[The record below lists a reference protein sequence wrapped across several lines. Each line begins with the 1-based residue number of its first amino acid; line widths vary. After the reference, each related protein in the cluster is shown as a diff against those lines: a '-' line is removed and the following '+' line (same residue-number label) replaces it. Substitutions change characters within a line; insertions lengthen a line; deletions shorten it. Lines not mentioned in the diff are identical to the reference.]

1 MLLAFIGVALLVI
14 VTPGQDTALTVRNTL
29 IGGRRG
35 GLFTAL
41 GVTVGL
47 AFWAVTASAGV
58 TAVVVA
64 SEPAFLALKLGGA
77 AYLVW
82 LGIQSLRAAIRGASP
97 DAHADAELAG
107 HRPSGRFMRQ
117 GLISDLGNPKIAV
130 FFTSLLPQ
138 FTPHGGGTFLPLLG
152 LGLLFCAL
160 TLAWLTLYSIAVARA
175 RDLLSR
181 TRVRRAFDA
190 VMGATLVALG
200 VRLAAEHR

>member
-1 MLLAFIGVALLVI
+1 VLLAFIGVSLLVI

-29 IGGRRG
+29 IGGRRA

-41 GVTVGL
+41 GVASGL

-58 TAVVVA
+58 TALLVA

-82 LGIQSLRAAIRGASP
+82 LGIQSLRAAARGSSL
-97 DAHADAELAG
+97 HADADVADR
-107 HRPSGRFMRQ
+107 RPPGRFLRQ

-160 TLAWLTLYSIAVARA
+160 TLVWLTLYSIAVARA

>member
-1 MLLAFIGVALLVI
+1 VLLAFIGVSLLVI

-41 GVTVGL
+41 GVTAGL

-58 TAVVVA
+58 TALLVA

-82 LGIQSLRAAIRGASP
+82 LGIQSLRAAVRGSCP
-97 DAHADAELAG
+97 HADVDVAA
-107 HRPSGRFMRQ
+107 HRPPGRFVRQ

-138 FTPHGGGTFLPLLG
+138 FTPHGGGTFLSLLG
-152 LGLLFCAL
+152 LGLLFSAL
-160 TLAWLTLYSIAVARA
+160 TLAWLTLYSIAVGRA